1 MSVKYFRNGATIENL
16 LFEKKKK
23 TRPLKGGAV
32 VKSVLLLLTYRLGQ
46 QDTEQIAAV
55 LTASNIGENTINI
68 LNY

>member
-16 LFEKKKK
+16 LFEKKK